1 MMLLSL
7 DLGYQVC
14 AVLRS
19 FLWKVKGFNVRKHF
33 KVGGYHT
40 FKRQKYEWDV
50 GIHYIGGVHNKKAFT
65 RRLFDK
71 ISDNNLKWNKTD
83 KNYDRIVFPDK
94 SYDFVA
100 PKSKFIENLKEY
112 FPDESANIDK
122 YMNVICSMN
131 KSMIKYFAAK
141 GLSGFKEI
149 LFSNFLSKEFL
160 KFSNKTTYQALRE
173 ITSNEK
179 LRCFD
184 RSMGRLRIASKTE

>member
-1 MMLLSL
+1 MNGMLVFIILEVS
-7 DLGYQVC
+7 
-14 AVLRS
+14 
-19 FLWKVKGFNVRKHF
+19 
-33 KVGGYHT
+33 
-40 FKRQKYEWDV
+40 
-50 GIHYIGGVHNKKAFT
+50 NKKAFT

-112 FPDESANIDK
+112 FPNESANIDK
-122 YMNVICSMN
+122 YMNVICSIN

-160 KFSNKTTYQALRE
+160 NFQIKLPIKLL
-173 ITSNEK
+173 EK
-179 LRCFD
+179 SPRMKNLLVF
-184 RSMGRLRIASKTE
+184 